1 METDGD
7 KTPDSAADD
16 AGDDASVA
24 AKDTQKKRTANKKKV
39 APRPRP
45 QFWSL
50 KRERAMLVHLKDGF
64 ALYLR
69 AKRATYRESKST
81 LTPQEVIR
89 QSVKKWEAMDPRM
102 RHVWL
107 TGAARMKREGVMPFD
122 ADRLNAERFPTE
134 DNDALPKKG
143 TDPTDPGPLPPKASS
158 VGNQVFVSAEHF
170 GYKGA
175 KHLSK
180 QQRLAKWSSMSP
192 EQKQIW
198 RDRQACVVPEVTEKY
213 EKRMVK
219 RYCIAPALEPPSKPG

>member
-1 METDGD
+1 MVSDGD
-7 KTPDSAADD
+7 ETPESAADD
-16 AGDDASVA
+16 AGDDAAVA

-39 APRPRP
+39 APRP

-143 TDPTDPGPLPPKASS
+143 TDPTDPGPLPPK
-158 VGNQVFVSAEHF
+158 VGNQVFASAKHF
-170 GYKGA
+170 GYKGL
-175 KHLSK
+175 KYLSK
-180 QQRLAKWSSMSP
+180 KQRLAKWSRMSP

-198 RDRQACVVPEVTEKY
+198 RDRVPELTEKY
-213 EKRMVK
+213 EKQMLK